1 MEWQWL
7 FDSDILEEEVE
18 ILGYPE
24 FEVEFTCDKPNAFMY
39 AQLSDIHP
47 GWSCNKSFL
56 WTYESD
62 ALEGHDKVVYLEEG
76 KTYKAKVQLDVT

>member
-1 MEWQWL
+1 MMEAMV

-39 AQLSDIHP
+39 AQLSDIHRMELQQE
-47 GWSCNKSFL
+47 FL
-56 WTYESD
+56 MD
-62 ALEGHDKVVYLEEG
+62 L
-76 KTYKAKVQLDVT
+76 